1 MRFLGIDFGVKR
13 VGVAVSDPRGRIA
26 TPLEVYVRRG
36 REVDAGHF
44 RDLVR
49 VQEAQRIVVG
59 LPLHVS
65 GGEGESAALA
75 RKWGAW
81 LGEVTGLPV
90 VFHDER
96 YTSVDAEEV
105 LVNAG
110 VRLAGRLAKR
120 DMLAA
125 QILLQH
131 YLDLAAG
138 SKDTEPTST
147 DNSKS

>member
-1 MRFLGIDFGVKR
+1 MRFLGLDFGMKR
-13 VGVAVSDPRGRIA
+13 VGAAVSDPRGRIA

-36 REVDAGHF
+36 SERDARHY
-44 RDLVR
+44 RDLVCAHEIE
-49 VQEAQRIVVG
+49 QIVVG

-65 GGEGESAALA
+65 GGEGDSAALA
-75 RKWGAW
+75 RAWGAW

-96 YTSVDAEEV
+96 YTSLDAEEV
-105 LVNAG
+105 LRAAG
-110 VRLAGRLAKR
+110 VRLARRAEKR

-131 YLDLAAG
+131 FLDAG
-138 SKDTEPTST
+138 AISSFQSSPENPAT
-147 DNSKS
+147 